1 VSNRTVRSAFG
12 QRSAARLTWLGHSTV
27 LIDLDGARLLTDPV
41 LRNRVAHLRRRGRV
55 DPAQFTNID
64 AVLVSHLHFDHLD
77 LPSLERLGHG
87 MRLVVPHGGG
97 TLLRKRGFRRVAE
110 VEAGEEIQIGALTV
124 CSTYAEH
131 KGLRL
136 PFFGVRALTLGYT
149 ITGSCRIYF
158 AGDTDLFN
166 GMAEIG
172 RGLDIALVPIWG
184 WGPSAGPGHLD
195 PRRAAEALRLL
206 RPLLAVPI
214 HWGTYAPLGFGRLQT
229 ALLADPITE
238 FRRHAA
244 ELAPE
249 VEVHVLGP
257 GGTLR
262 LDAIAGGNSS

>member
-1 VSNRTVRSAFG
+1 VKSTTQHSAPH
-12 QRSAARLTWLGHSTV
+12 LTWLGHSTV
-27 LIDLDGARLLTDPV
+27 LVDLDGVRLLTDPV
-41 LRNRVAHLRRRGRV
+41 LRSRVAHIRRQERV
-55 DPAQFTNID
+55 DPAHYTDID

-87 MRLVVPHGGG
+87 IQLIVPRGGG
-97 TLLRKRGFRRVAE
+97 ALLRQRGFRRVAE
-110 VEAGEEIQIGALTV
+110 VEPGEEVQIGALTV
-124 CSTYAEH
+124 CPTYAKH
-131 KGLRL
+131 NGTRL
-136 PFFGVRALTLGYT
+136 PFFGVSALTLGYT

-158 AGDTDLFN
+158 AGDTDLFD

-172 RGLDIALVPIWG
+172 RGLDVALVPVWG
-184 WGPSAGPGHLD
+184 WGPSAGHGHLD

-229 ALLADPITE
+229 ALLADPATA

-249 VEVHVLGP
+249 VEVHVLGL

-262 LDAIAGGNSS
+262 LNAITGGDPS